1 MPNPDKIMAYL
12 LKLGFASLALVVTA
26 DLVSEIL
33 KRLSFTGLLLGFVGL
48 ALISPVA
55 YLIRETGRERPGQRP
70 RRGAERTPLLPPRE
84 EN

>member
-1 MPNPDKIMAYL
+1 MLNPDQLMSNL
-12 LKLGFASLALVVTA
+12 LKLGFFALGLVVAT

-33 KRLSFTGLLLGFVGL
+33 RRLSFTDLILAFVGL
-48 ALISPVA
+48 ALISPLA
-55 YLIRETGRERPGQRP
+55 YLIRETGRERPPQRP